1 MADVRWRHQL
11 RTGNDTND
19 PSPLSKPT
27 TERHNTIYNGTGH
40 TYIGP
45 EARWPALLYTSDPP
59 SVFKTID
66 AKRPG
71 HKVVVVYLFLW
82 GRPLNEHKNH
92 DHERGLRRTSHAL
105 ESDRLR
111 PQSHIRH
118 TNSEFITRVSRSFF
132 RTFPLVTPVYVCA
145 AFAAS

>member
-59 SVFKTID
+59 SVFKTIG

-71 HKVVVVYLFLW
+71 HKVVFVYLFHW
-82 GRPLNEHKNH
+82 GRPLNEHKITIMNVGCA
-92 DHERGLRRTSHAL
+92 ERHMRSSLTVYGLNRIFATQTLSL
-105 ESDRLR
+105 S
-111 PQSHIRH
+111 
-118 TNSEFITRVSRSFF
+118 RVF
-132 RTFPLVTPVYVCA
+132 RGRFSGRFLL
-145 AFAAS
+145 